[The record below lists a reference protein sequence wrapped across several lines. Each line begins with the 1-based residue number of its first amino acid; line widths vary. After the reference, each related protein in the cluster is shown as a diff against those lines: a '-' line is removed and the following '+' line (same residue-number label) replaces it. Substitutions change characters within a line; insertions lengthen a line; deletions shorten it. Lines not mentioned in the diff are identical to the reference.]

1 MKNKRALTPLM
12 ITFLLV
18 SFAVAVG
25 VVVINLG
32 RAEVEEKAEC
42 TLEIGLKLSE
52 VGGEEQFCL
61 DRAKE
66 QLFFTVENGV
76 NIKVE
81 GLVMNVIGTKKAES
95 YELGEAKMEKAGV
108 FLKYVPYSLEEM
120 GEIKQVKVIPKVN
133 LFDKELICQEQGL
146 VVEKVRDC
154 KGLVAENL

>member
-1 MKNKRALTPLM
+1 M

-25 VVVINLG
+25 VVVVNLG

-42 TLEIGLKLSE
+42 TLEIGLKFSE

-61 DRAKE
+61 DRAKG

-81 GLVMNVIGTKKAES
+81 GLVVNIVGGQKAETQQ
-95 YELGEAKMEKAGV
+95 LGEAKIEKAGV
-108 FLKYVPYSLEEM
+108 YMKYLPYNLGEM
-120 GEIKQVKVIPKVN
+120 GEIKQVKIIPKVN
-133 LFDKELICQEQGL
+133 LFDQELICQEQGL

-154 KGLVAENL
+154 KG